1 MSQQGWGDKG
11 KEWGEEPV
19 DLHRHVKALRRSRFF
34 ILLIV
39 IAMTGSA
46 FAFSLS
52 LPKKY
57 TAKARIEMVDSGN
70 LLNSPDATTVAR
82 ELATAQT
89 LLTTPRI
96 LGAAAQR
103 LGVSEKALE
112 GKVQSSVDANAN
124 IINVSATSRS
134 SAASAA
140 IANAVAGAFVS
151 QEQSS
156 QKGVIT
162 QKKERLL
169 ALLAKLRGQP
179 GSASAIQAIQQELT
193 ALALQQATSPSAF
206 QVAEAARP
214 PTAPSS
220 PHPVRNAALA
230 FFAAIFLG
238 VLIALGRDQL
248 VPRPSGPG
256 ELSRLLDLPVL
267 IKVPYLSRR
276 FRGRPGALSPIEHEA
291 YRTLQTLVAFQLPP
305 TEQRTILVTSAVQG
319 EGKTHAVAALGRT
332 LAQEGYRTLL
342 VSADLRWP
350 KLHEHFNQAAS
361 PGLSDVVSAASR
373 NGYESMGEQ
382 ILAATSAPLVGAHGR
397 GDLRLLSSGVTS
409 SNPGRTLSGDALR
422 AVFDEIDRLNRYDYV
437 LVDGPPLLG
446 HADSHILAR
455 KCDAALVVCRLD
467 RLRLETVSDLRETLD
482 RLGVDV
488 LGLIVIGAQAQ
499 PSGYDPSEYGPP
511 DEGGAPRL
519 GRFPRRAVSEPAEGE
534 INPR

>member
-1 MSQQGWGDKG
+1 MSQPGWGDKG

-39 IAMTGSA
+39 ITMTGGA
-46 FAFSLS
+46 FAFSLA
-52 LPKKY
+52 LPKEY
-57 TAKARIEMVDSGN
+57 TAKARIAMLEPVN
-70 LLNSPDATTVAR
+70 PLTSPDAATVAR
-82 ELATAQT
+82 QLALAQT

-96 LGAAAQR
+96 LGAAGQR
-103 LGVSEKALE
+103 LGVSEQELE
-112 GKVQSSVDANAN
+112 GKVHSSVDANAD

-134 SAASAA
+134 PTASAA
-140 IANAVAGAFVS
+140 IANAVAKAFVDE
-151 QEQSS
+151 QQSS
-156 QKGVIT
+156 EKVRIAQT
-162 QKKERLL
+162 RERLL
-169 ALLAKLRGQP
+169 AQIAGLQGQP
-179 GSASAIQAIQQELT
+179 GSAPRIALIQQELT
-193 ALALQQATSPSAF
+193 ALALEEATSPSAF
-206 QVAEAARP
+206 QVAEAAQP
-214 PTAPSS
+214 PSAPSS
-220 PHPVRNAALA
+220 PHPLRNAALA